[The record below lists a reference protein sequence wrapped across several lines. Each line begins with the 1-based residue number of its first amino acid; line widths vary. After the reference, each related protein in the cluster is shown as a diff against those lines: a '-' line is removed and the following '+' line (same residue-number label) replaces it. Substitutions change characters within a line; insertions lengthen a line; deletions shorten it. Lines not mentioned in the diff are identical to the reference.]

1 MAPPSPGSTQQDS
14 ASLEARLAERDR
26 QVRGLLYLALAVIAF
41 VFWRTGLDRIF
52 TPGWWR
58 LW

>member
-1 MAPPSPGSTQQDS
+1 MARDPEEH
-14 ASLEARLAERDR
+14 SLRESAERR
-26 QVRGLLYLALAVIAF
+26 QQLRGLLYLALAAILF
-41 VFWRTGLDRIF
+41 VLLRFGPARVF